1 MPPKLAVRIKEMRK
15 ETKLSQKQLGEKAN
29 VTESF
34 ISKIESGA
42 KKPSIEV
49 ISKLAEILGVS
60 VDYLLGHSDHKSLDK
75 EKSQKVAKDVAE
87 LMERIN
93 RLSPEKR
100 QAIINLIDTY

>member
-1 MPPKLAVRIKEMRK
+1 MPSKLGVRIKEMRK
-15 ETKLSQKQLGEKAN
+15 EAKLSQKQLGEKAN

-49 ISKLAEILGVS
+49 ISKFAEILSVS
-60 VDYLLGHSDHKSLDK
+60 VDYLLGHSDHKSLDR
-75 EKSQKVAKDVAE
+75 EKSQKVEKDVTE

-93 RLSPEKR
+93 KLSPEKR
-100 QAIINLIDTY
+100 QVIINLIDNY

>member
-49 ISKLAEILGVS
+49 IS
-60 VDYLLGHSDHKSLDK
+60 
-75 EKSQKVAKDVAE
+75 
-87 LMERIN
+87 
-93 RLSPEKR
+93 
-100 QAIINLIDTY
+100 